1 MLDKLKKLDH
11 ILGTTPEERRR
22 EVREELINGKATIA
36 GLTYELKNW
45 SAKGFCISPYLFTP
59 KPGDRLDIA
68 FTVPLPEGTLE
79 FKCRTGVMRFDAEK
93 QEIGGVFFDVDEATR
108 DAIDAHFQ
116 VFSTARYGRGLL
128 QNLKTALGKT

>member
-22 EVREELINGKATIA
+22 EVRKELINGKATIA

-45 SAKGFCISPYLFTP
+45 SVKGFCVGPCLLTP

-68 FTVPLPEGTLE
+68 FTVRLPEGTLE
-79 FKCRTGVMRFDAEK
+79 FRCRTGVMRFDAEK
-93 QEIGGVFFDVDEATR
+93 QEIGGVFFDIDEETR

-116 VFSTARYGRGLL
+116 VFSAARSGRSLL
-128 QNLKTALGKT
+128 QNLKTALGKP